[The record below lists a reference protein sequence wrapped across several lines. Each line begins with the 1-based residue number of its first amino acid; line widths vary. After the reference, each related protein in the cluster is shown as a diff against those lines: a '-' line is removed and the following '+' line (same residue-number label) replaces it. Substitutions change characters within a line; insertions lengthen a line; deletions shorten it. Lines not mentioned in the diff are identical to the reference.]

1 METYAVPLSLL
12 AIEEGKVHPLA
23 LHRAARRLN
32 NQVLLAYWRYPY
44 WAVHGRLQG
53 IVFTTVPLP

>member
-44 WAVHGRLQG
+44 
-53 IVFTTVPLP
+53 